1 MGDSGGDGTGDDG
14 GPGDGKLR
22 ELASGF
28 RKRTLVT
35 ARLAGRVG
43 LAMAKRTLRGK
54 DAEDDAGGERG
65 EAGAIDRESVREG
78 AKELVKEIGALK
90 GLVMK
95 VGQMAS
101 YLPGALPAEAQS
113 VLTQLQAES
122 VAMSFAKVAD
132 VVREELGKRPE
143 EIFDDF
149 EETPFA
155 AASIGQV
162 HRARIGGRAVA
173 VKIQYPG
180 IEDVLK
186 SDLSTIGFMTKMSTF
201 GLPIDGG
208 ALVDELKSRI
218 LEECDY
224 TLEAKHQTEL
234 AELYRVDAEVHV
246 PKVIAERSSRRV
258 LTTELVDAMRFA
270 EFTKEATQEAKDRA
284 GEVIFRTCFASLFR
298 HGVYNGDPH
307 PGNYLFH
314 PDGKV
319 TFLDFGCV
327 RRFEKSFIETWKEF
341 ARCVLDDD
349 RKRFPDRFRALGM
362 VGKEKGFDFDH
373 QWEITEYLYLPFKQ
387 REPYFTYTDDYVRK
401 SYGLIL
407 FENPNQRKSALPPE
421 WLLLNRLQ
429 WGMNAVLSKLNATG
443 PWPDHFG
450 SNARAPFGE
459 PWSMP
464 RCLARGRSDSELRP

>member
-1 MGDSGGDGTGDDG
+1 MADDDDG
-14 GPGDGKLR
+14 RGDLR

-54 DAEDDAGGERG
+54 DLEEDRHANEAEAEK
-65 EAGAIDRESVREG
+65 AREG
-78 AKELVKEIGALK
+78 AKALVKELGALK

-101 YLPGALPAEAQS
+101 YLPGALPEEAQN

-122 VAMSFAKVAD
+122 VAMSYDAVSA
-132 VVREELGKRPE
+132 VVEQELGAKPE
-143 EIFDDF
+143 SLFDDF
-149 EETPFA
+149 EEKPFA

-180 IEDVLK
+180 IEEVLK
-186 SDLSTIGFMTKMSTF
+186 SDLSTFGFMTKMSTF
-201 GLPIDGG
+201 GLPIDANG
-208 ALVDELKSRI
+208 LVDELRSRI

-234 AELYRVDAEVHV
+234 KELYRADPHVHV
-246 PKVIAERSSRRV
+246 PRVMADRSSRRV

-270 EFTKEATQEAKDRA
+270 EFTKEASQEAKDRA
-284 GEVIFRTCFASLFR
+284 GEVIFRTCMSSLFR

-314 PDGKV
+314 PDGTV

-327 RRFEKSFIETWKEF
+327 RRFEKGFIETWKEF
-341 ARCVLDDD
+341 ARCVLDGD

-362 VGKEKGFDFDH
+362 VGREKGFDFDH

-387 REPYFTYTDDYVRK
+387 RDPFFTYTDEYVRK

-407 FENPNQRKSALPPE
+407 FENPNQRKSSLPPE

-429 WGMNAVLSKLNATG
+429 WGMNAVLAKLGATA

-450 SNARAPFGE
+450 GSARAPFGE
-459 PWSMP
+459 PWSP
-464 RCLARGRSDSELRP
+464 PQRHGQACGAPVGAVGHAPA